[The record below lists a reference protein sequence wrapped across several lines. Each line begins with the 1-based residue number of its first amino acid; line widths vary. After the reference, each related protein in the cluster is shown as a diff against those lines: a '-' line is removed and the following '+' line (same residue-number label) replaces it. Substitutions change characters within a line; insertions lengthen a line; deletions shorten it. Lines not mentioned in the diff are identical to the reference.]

1 MTAQR
6 LGGQTDP
13 AAIGYSKLPGR
24 AGCRE
29 KGRER
34 WEVRPLVSRSKGN
47 RQTETRDMDE
57 REARGQERD
66 EPQSHTR
73 QMAQQG
79 ARDTVN
85 RT

>member
-57 REARGQERD
+57 ERHVDRKEMSPKATQDRWPSREPG
-66 EPQSHTR
+66 TL
-73 QMAQQG
+73 
-79 ARDTVN
+79 
-85 RT
+85 